1 MSLRL
6 LVLNAFLVGLTQS
19 ALADDEPLRTAA
31 DRPVDVLH
39 IRLNLDVDL
48 QAKSV
53 AGSATLEFT
62 PLRPLKT
69 ITLDAVD
76 HEISSVTG
84 GLKGGKPQE
93 LSNSYDG
100 KQLTIE
106 LPQSI
111 DCDQTWQITV
121 AYRVREPVDGLH
133 FFQPSASEP
142 NVRLSVWSQG
152 EPTANRYWFPSY
164 DNPNEKQSTEMI
176 VTVPKGMEALSNGK
190 LASCKKSVQQTTFH
204 WKQAMPHVSYLVT
217 LAVGEYVVTEETWR
231 GKPVTYYVEPGHE
244 ADTNSTF
251 GRTREMLDFFS
262 ERFGIEYPWEKYAQ
276 VVVEQFDFGGMENTS
291 ATTLNQSVMHS
302 QTALFDST
310 PDRLIAHELGHQ
322 WWGDLV
328 TCQDWSHLWLNE
340 GFATYCEVLWWE
352 HKLGRDERDYLLWQ
366 KGKSARSGST
376 LKRPV
381 VDRHYPRPFSMF
393 DSRSYPKGGW
403 ILHMLRSQLGD
414 EEFFGA
420 IQRYGTV
427 YAYQS
432 VETTDLRRILER
444 MTGYSL
450 ERFFYDWTER
460 PGHPEV
466 EVRSAYQAD
475 DKLVRIDIKQTQ
487 DQDAFEFPLAIEL
500 QFPNAPP
507 QQFER
512 RITSKSIS
520 FYLPVPAKPKAI
532 RVDPEYTLL
541 AKITE
546 HKPQAWWTEQLLHGA
561 TVPERLRALEHFGDS
576 KRPADVEL
584 LQTVL
589 ENDPFWGVRVEAA
602 KALGETGGDIA
613 RDALIAAC
621 DQDEARVRTAAAKA
635 LGEFVGDET
644 VEEALAKLAQ
654 TNDASEAM
662 TAAVLES
669 LAKVQDNPNIQPL
682 IAALKRDSRQEII
695 RAAALRGL
703 AQSTREEALDTLREW
718 IHRGHPRAAR
728 SVAIASI
735 AESLNRHPYAESKS
749 QPIIDDLTKL
759 LDQAETPSIRR
770 AASEALLKLGRQA
783 TSALSAVEALANHD
797 PNGRVRESAEK
808 AAEAIRSAESPKAE
822 MKRLQQELKELR
834 ESSTQFE
841 DRLIQLEA
849 K

>member
-6 LVLNAFLVGLTQS
+6 IVLNVLLAGFVQS
-19 ALADDEPLRTAA
+19 AWAEEPLRTAA

-48 QAKSV
+48 QAKTV

-62 PLRPLKT
+62 PLRPLNT
-69 ITLDAVD
+69 ITLDAID
-76 HEISSVTG
+76 HEVISVTG
-84 GLKGGKPQE
+84 GMKGGKPRE
-93 LSNSYDG
+93 LSHSYDG

-106 LPQSI
+106 FPETTERKQL
-111 DCDQTWQITV
+111 WQVTV
-121 AYRVREPVDGLH
+121 QYRVREPEDGLH
-133 FFQPSASEP
+133 FFQPTKAEP

-152 EPTANRYWFPSY
+152 EPTANRYWFPCY
-164 DNPNEKQSTEMI
+164 DNPNEKQTTEMI
-176 VTVPKGMEALSNGK
+176 VTVPKGMEALSNGELLSREDTDTK
-190 LASCKKSVQQTTFH
+190 TKFH
-204 WKQAMPHVSYLVT
+204 WKQAKPHVSYLVT

-291 ATTLNQSVMHS
+291 ATTLNQSVMHDE
-302 QTALFDST
+302 TALLDST

-322 WWGDLV
+322 WWGDLL

-352 HKLGRDERDYLLWQ
+352 HKLGREERDYLLWG
-366 KGKSARSGST
+366 KAKSARSGT
-376 LKRPV
+376 ALKRPV

-432 VETTDLRRILER
+432 VETTDLRQILER

-460 PGHPEV
+460 PGHPLLDV
-466 EVRSAYQAD
+466 KSAYEAD
-475 DKLVRIDIKQTQ
+475 DHLVRIDIKQTQ
-487 DQDAFEFPLAIEL
+487 DQDAFQFPLAIEL
-500 QFPNAPP
+500 EFEDAKP
-507 QQFER
+507 QRIER
-512 RITSKSIS
+512 RIESKNVS
-520 FYLPVPAKPKAI
+520 FYLPVPSKPRGI

-546 HKPQAWWTEQLLHGA
+546 NKPQSWWKRQLLDGP
-561 TVPERLRALEHFGDS
+561 TVPERLRAIEHFAGS
-576 KRPADVEL
+576 KRSGDVEL

-589 ENDPFWGVRVEAA
+589 ENDRFWGVRVEAA
-602 KALGETGGDIA
+602 KALGKTGGDIA

-621 DQDEARVRTAAAKA
+621 DQTEAKVRTAAAKA
-635 LGEFVGDET
+635 LGEYARDET
-644 VEEALAKLAQ
+644 ALTALAKLAQ
-654 TNDASEAM
+654 QTDPSDAM
-662 TAAVLES
+662 TAAVIES
-669 LAKVQDNPNIQPL
+669 LAKVQEKPDIEPL
-682 IAALKRDSRQEII
+682 LAALDHDSRQEII
-695 RAAALRGL
+695 RKAALRGL
-703 AQSTREEALDTLREW
+703 GRSSEAKAVEVLHEW

-728 SVAIASI
+728 ASAIASL
-735 AESLNRHPYAESKS
+735 AECLTRFEFSEQKTTK
-749 QPIIDDLTKL
+749 IVDDFTRL
-759 LDQAETPSIRR
+759 LDQSETPTIRR
-770 AASEALLKLGRQA
+770 ASAEALLKLGRRA
-783 TSALSAVEALANHD
+783 TSALSAVEALAEHD
-797 PNGRVRESAEK
+797 PNGRVRTAAEK
-808 AAEAIRSAESPKAE
+808 AAEAIRTAESPKAE
-822 MKRLQQELKELR
+822 LKRLQTELKELR
-834 ESSTQFE
+834 QQNTGLK
-841 DRLIQLEA
+841 DRLIKLEA

>member
-1 MSLRL
+1 MLSRL
-6 LVLNAFLVGLTQS
+6 IVLNLLIVVCIQS
-19 ALADDEPLRTAA
+19 ASAEEPLRTAA
-31 DRPVDVLH
+31 DRPVDVQH

-48 QAKSV
+48 EAKTV

-69 ITLDAVD
+69 ITLNAVD
-76 HEISSVTG
+76 HEISSVIG
-84 GLKGGKPQE
+84 QLEEGKPIE
-93 LSNSYDG
+93 LSTTYDG
-100 KQLTIE
+100 KQLTVEFPETIRRGQPW
-106 LPQSI
+106 L
-111 DCDQTWQITV
+111 ITV
-121 AYRVREPVDGLH
+121 HYRVREPADGLH
-133 FFQPSASEP
+133 FFQPTKAEP

-152 EPTANRYWFPSY
+152 EPTANRYWFPCY
-164 DNPNEKQSTEMI
+164 DNPNEKQTTEMI
-176 VTVPKGMEALSNGK
+176 VTVPKGMEALSNGELVSRK
-190 LASCKKSVQQTTFH
+190 DTKQQTTFH
-204 WKQAMPHVSYLVT
+204 WKQAKPHVSYLVT
-217 LAVGEYVVTEETWR
+217 LAIGEYVVTEETWR
-231 GKPVTYYVEPGHE
+231 GKPVTYYVEPNRKN
-244 ADTNSTF
+244 DTTSTF

-262 ERFGIEYPWEKYAQ
+262 KRFGIEYPWEKYAQ

-291 ATTLNQSVMHS
+291 ATTLNQSVMHDE
-302 QTALFDST
+302 TALLDST

-328 TCQDWSHLWLNE
+328 TCKDWSHLWLNE

-352 HKLGRDERDYLLWQ
+352 YKLGRDERDYLLWG
-366 KGKSARSGST
+366 KAKSARSGST
-376 LKRPV
+376 RKRPV

-393 DSRSYPKGGW
+393 DSRSYSKGGW

-432 VETTDLRRILER
+432 VETTDLRQILER

-460 PGHPEV
+460 PGHPEI
-466 EVRSAYQAD
+466 EVRSAYQVD
-475 DKLVRIDIKQTQ
+475 GQLVRIDIKQIQ
-487 DQDAFEFPLAIEL
+487 EQDAFEFPLAIEL
-500 QFPNAPP
+500 QFKNSKP

-512 RITSKSIS
+512 RITSKSVS
-520 FYLPVPAKPKAI
+520 FYLPVTAKPQAI
-532 RVDPEYTLL
+532 RVDPAYTLL

-546 HKPQAWWTEQLLHGA
+546 NKPQAWWKEQLLHGV
-561 TVPERLRALEHFGDS
+561 TVPERLRAVEHFGES
-576 KRPADVEL
+576 KRTADIEL

-602 KALGETGGDIA
+602 KTLGKTGGEIA

-621 DQDEARVRTAAAKA
+621 SQDEARVRTAAAKA
-635 LGEFVGDET
+635 LGEFVRDEM
-644 VEEALAKLAQ
+644 VEKTLAKLVK
-654 TNDASEAM
+654 TSDPSEAM

-669 LAKVQDNPNIQPL
+669 LAKVQDDPNIKPL
-682 IAALKRDSRQEII
+682 IAALAQDSRQEKV
-695 RAAALRGL
+695 RSAALQGL
-703 AQSTREEALDTLREW
+703 SRSANEQALDVLHEW
-718 IHRGHPRAAR
+718 IQRDHPRAAR
-728 SVAIASI
+728 SAAIASI
-735 AESLNRHPYAESKS
+735 AESLSRHTFAESKS
-749 QPIIDDLTKL
+749 QRVVEDLTKL
-759 LDQAETPSIRR
+759 LDQAETPTIRR

-783 TSALSAVEALANHD
+783 TTALSAVEALANHD
-797 PNGRVRESAEK
+797 PNGRVRASAEK

-822 MKRLQQELKELR
+822 LKRLQQELKELR
-834 ESSTQFE
+834 ENGTQFE